1 MPRPSAARSASR
13 GKACRGRRR
22 LNAVRRT
29 AVAAVL
35 AALAPPAPAQQVQV
49 DAAGEWRS
57 GGSVIRLQLAQELA
71 ARSADVRVLAA
82 GIDVTALGRTTQ
94 PGHIEIDTRAAALP
108 PGESE
113 LVVYVVDGRDWRE
126 LSRTALK
133 RLTRFGFETAEFT
146 PKLDLAGKSQF
157 DEKTTGTS
165 TPPQRPHFA
174 DATGRGGAAFSA
186 QRGAFGID
194 GNFNAAGSS
203 YRPEAL
209 RFGEKGARASKVEL
223 ADYIVNARYGATT
236 LSIGHLSYGNHPLL
250 LNGFA
255 SRGLT
260 VTRRVG
266 ERFDVSF
273 NAMNGTSIVGTD
285 NFFGLNDSEHRVVS
299 GGVGYEFFQRAGA
312 LRAELLYMD
321 ASIESRGNFNVGEI
335 PDAEKSHGFGLR
347 LAGASEANR
356 LRGQAVFA
364 RSTYVNPFDPRLA
377 QGGPSQE
384 VKSAT
389 ADGYSG
395 EVSVDLLQNS
405 PLLSKAHPLTLTAT
419 LRHERVAP
427 LFRSLGASLAADQ
440 RIERG
445 QFAAQMAGAQLQLS
459 HNRQR
464 DNLDDVPT
472 ILKTLTE
479 STAASLS
486 LPLPQWLASGAKGR
500 WWPSVN
506 LQWQRTHQQAI
517 NTPVAEDSG
526 FAASHRPD
534 QVSTQQQLGLNWT
547 PEGISWGYSLSY
559 SEQDNRQSGRERA
572 DFTTLGHQ
580 FNVALRLTETL
591 NVNAALGR
599 NRNSSLEKDL
609 VTYTDSGA
617 FGFDW
622 TFRDRWT
629 LAANYSRTL
638 GDDSRQLTAQAS
650 RSAQAQLGWRFD
662 MASFGRKLPGQ
673 VFVRYSEQG
682 ASSRDATFG
691 LATAGA
697 NRAWNAGL
705 SLSLF

>member
-1 MPRPSAARSASR
+1 MPRRPA
-13 GKACRGRRR
+13 GRR
-22 LNAVRRT
+22 AVHRT

-49 DAAGEWRS
+49 DTAGEWRAA
-57 GGSVIRLQLAQELA
+57 GSLIRLQLAQELA
-71 ARSADVRVLAA
+71 ARGADIRVLAA
-82 GIDVTALGRTTQ
+82 GIDVTALARTPQ
-94 PGHIEIDTRAAALP
+94 PGRIEIDTRAAALP

-126 LSRTALK
+126 LSRTPLK
-133 RLTRFGFETAEFT
+133 RLTRLGFEAAEFT

-157 DEKTTGTS
+157 DEKTRGTS
-165 TPPQRPHFA
+165 SPPQRPHFA
-174 DATGRGGAAFSA
+174 DATGSGGAAFSA

-194 GNFNAAGSS
+194 GNFNASGSS

-209 RFGEKGARASKVEL
+209 RFGEQGASASKVEL
-223 ADYIVNARYGATT
+223 ADYVVNTRYGATT
-236 LSIGHLSYGNHPLL
+236 LSIGHLAYGSHPLL

-260 VTRRVG
+260 VARRLG
-266 ERFDVSF
+266 ERLEVSF

-285 NFFGLNDSEHRVVS
+285 NFFGLNDAEHRVVS
-299 GGVGYEFFQRAGA
+299 GGVGYEFFARAGA
-312 LRAELLYMD
+312 LRAELIYMD

-335 PDAEKSHGFGLR
+335 PDAETSHGFGLR
-347 LAGASEANR
+347 LAGATAGNR
-356 LRGQAVFA
+356 LRGAAVFA

-377 QGGPSQE
+377 QGGASQA
-384 VKSAT
+384 VKAAT

-445 QFAAQMAGAQLQLS
+445 QFAAQMAGAQLQFS

-472 ILKTLTE
+472 ILKTQTDSTSAGLT
-479 STAASLS
+479 
-486 LPLPQWLASGAKGR
+486 LPLPQWLAARANGS
-500 WWPSVN
+500 WWPALS
-506 LQWQRTHQQAI
+506 LQWQRTHQRAV
-517 NTPVAEDSG
+517 NTPVTEDSG

-534 QVSTQQQLGLNWT
+534 QVSTQQQLGLAWT
-547 PEGISWGYSLSY
+547 RERISWGYSLSL
-559 SEQDNRQSGRERA
+559 SDQDNRQPGRERA
-572 DFTTLGHQ
+572 DFTTLGHH
-580 FNVALRLTETL
+580 FNTSLRVTEKL

-599 NRNSSLEKDL
+599 NRNASREKDL
-609 VTYTDSGA
+609 ITFTDSGTI
-617 FGFDW
+617 GFDW
-622 TFRDRWT
+622 AFRDRWT
-629 LAANYSRTL
+629 AAANYSRTL

-650 RSAQAQLGWRFD
+650 RSAQAQLGWRFEV
-662 MASFGRKLPGQ
+662 ASFGRKLPGQ
-673 VFVRYSEQG
+673 VFIRYSEQA
-682 ASSRDATFG
+682 ASSLDAAFG
-691 LATAGA
+691 LSSAGS
-697 NRAWNAGL
+697 NRAWDAGL